1 MSPGYSS
8 EKGTSSAQPPS
19 LLATATT
26 STLSAA
32 CLKVLARYS
41 HEGQTSE
48 TQTGTK
54 SQPMLNMSI
63 NKFTDGGN
71 YVHDAE
77 TIWLE

>member
-1 MSPGYSS
+1 MGVNEVYCTVYRSVG
-8 EKGTSSAQPPS
+8 
-19 LLATATT
+19 
-26 STLSAA
+26 
-32 CLKVLARYS
+32 YS

-54 SQPMLNMSI
+54 SQPMLNMNI